1 MEKEEQT
8 FERGAATLA
17 TGNSIP
23 ASASCIDSNNPPNY
37 PPKHTSEISSAQK
50 MGSTVSLTCA
60 SMLLYRGP
68 NCELSWMRRAPLTVM
83 PVFGSAKGG

>member
-1 MEKEEQT
+1 MEKEEQKL
-8 FERGAATLA
+8 ERVVGTLA
-17 TGNSIP
+17 TENSIP
-23 ASASCIDSNNPPNY
+23 VSSSAIDSSNPPNS
-37 PPKHTSEISSAQK
+37 PLTRTSEISSAQK